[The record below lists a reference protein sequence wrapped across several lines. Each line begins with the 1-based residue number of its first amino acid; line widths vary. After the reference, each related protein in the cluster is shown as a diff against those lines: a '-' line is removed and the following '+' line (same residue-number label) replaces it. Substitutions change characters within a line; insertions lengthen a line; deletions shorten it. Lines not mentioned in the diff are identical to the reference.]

1 MSVTAPRIVVGADD
15 FPQSTASP
23 AWAKGQAQAQAAAV
37 SIEAVYAFQVPLPVP
52 YARVTRVPAEAVA
65 AEARMTLD
73 HMIATQLDWHP
84 SVRVSATV
92 RKGRPA
98 SVLVQAARDADL
110 LVLGSPGA
118 TGITGLLSASTG
130 CAVIHRAP
138 CPLVLVPYHPGT
150 KGGRP

>member
-1 MSVTAPRIVVGADD
+1 MSMTAPRIVVGADD
-15 FPQSTASP
+15 SPQSTAAL
-23 AWAKGQAQAQAAAV
+23 AWAIGHAQVTGA

-130 CAVIHRAP
+130 CAVIHRTP
-138 CPLVLVPYHPGT
+138 CPLVLVPYHPWT